1 MKKLSTIGKRLA
13 IMVAAVACLL
23 GIFSPA
29 ALAEDHVVKMG
40 ADNGML
46 AFQPSQITVKAG
58 DTITWVN
65 NKVFPHNVVFDSGIP
80 GGAELAQ
87 SLSQTKLM
95 MTPNQ
100 EFSVTI
106 PADAPAGDY
115 SYYCQ
120 PHRGAGMVGKVTVA
134 S

>member
-1 MKKLSTIGKRLA
+1 MKRLSLLGKRLA
-13 IMVAAVACLL
+13 MMVAAVACIFGL
-23 GIFSPA
+23 FSPT
-29 ALAEDHVVKMG
+29 ALAEDHIIKMG

-46 AFQPSQITVKAG
+46 AFQPAQLSVKAG

-65 NKVFPHNVVFDSGIP
+65 NKVFPHNVVFDANSNP
-80 GGAELAQ
+80 GGAELAE
-87 SLSQTKLM
+87 SLSQPKLM

-100 EFSVTI
+100 EYAITI

-120 PHRGAGMVGKVTVA
+120 PHRGAGMVGKITVQ
-134 S
+134 